1 MKKFSVVF
9 AALVLCGCQS
19 GAPSYYQLDSY
30 ESIVKEMDSIVA
42 KKQWIPTNIRNVETV
57 NDRTYGNVK
66 LASDFYFNKQATS
79 KKDVFNVWGRS
90 DVTANGELFGR
101 NLLFS
106 EVDCKD
112 AQNGAVKLVL
122 QSISSVGGDKPVA
135 TKITVLK
142 QDGALNLKG
151 RAFSPGEVY
160 EETNKYITEQDA
172 NKSADYEMYKLSN
185 EFRNI
190 VCSNN

>member
-42 KKQWIPTNIRNVETV
+42 TKQWIPTNIRNVETV

-112 AQNGAVKLVL
+112 AKNGSVKLAL

-160 EETNKYITEQDA
+160 EEINKYMKEQDA
-172 NKSADYEMYKLSN
+172 NKSVDYEMYKLSN

>member
-42 KKQWIPTNIRNVETV
+42 TKLWIPTNIRNVETV
-57 NDRTYGNVK
+57 NDRAYGNVK
-66 LASDFYFNKQATS
+66 LASDFYYNKQATS
-79 KKDVFNVWGRS
+79 KKDVFNVLIKA

-101 NLLFS
+101 NLSFS
-106 EVDCKD
+106 ELDCND
-112 AQNGAVKLVL
+112 ARNSTVKLIL
-122 QSISSVGGDKPVA
+122 QSIPSIDGDKPVA
-135 TKITVLK
+135 SKMTLLK
-142 QDGALNLKG
+142 QDGVFNVKG

-160 EETNKYITEQDA
+160 EEINKYITEQDA
-172 NKSADYEMYKLSN
+172 NKSVDYEMYKLSN

>member
-42 KKQWIPTNIRNVETV
+42 TKQWIPTNIRNVETV

-66 LASDFYFNKQATS
+66 LASDFYFTKQATS
-79 KKDVFNVWGRS
+79 KKDVFNVWSRN
-90 DVTANGELFGR
+90 DVTANGELAAR
-101 NLLFS
+101 NLLLS

-112 AQNGAVKLVL
+112 AQNDAIKLAL
-122 QSISSVGGDKPVA
+122 QSLSSMGRDKPVA
-135 TKITVLK
+135 TKTTVIK
-142 QDGALNLKG
+142 QDGVFNLKG

-160 EETNKYITEQDA
+160 QEANEYITEQDA
-172 NKSADYEMYKLSN
+172 NKSSDYEMSKVKN

-190 VCSNN
+190 ICSNN

>member
-42 KKQWIPTNIRNVETV
+42 TKLWIPTNIRNVETV

>member
-112 AQNGAVKLVL
+112 AKNGSVKLAL

-160 EETNKYITEQDA
+160 EEINKYMTEQDA
-172 NKSADYEMYKLSN
+172 SKSIDYEMYKLSN

>member
-42 KKQWIPTNIRNVETV
+42 TKLWIPTNIRNVETV

-135 TKITVLK
+135 TKITVLN